1 MKKLHNKDFS
11 IAVKTGIEANKSKFA
26 KEAFKGE
33 AFVLFFFTPLIAA
46 MAGNVAGRPNFQ
58 SLMDTRARQMTEAK
72 LDKATGGSTVVVD
85 AKSTNVVNSNSTS
98 SATFTNTSTRNP
110 NLAVAALNYSY

>member
-1 MKKLHNKDFS
+1 
-11 IAVKTGIEANKSKFA
+11 
-26 KEAFKGE
+26 
-33 AFVLFFFTPLIAA
+33 
-46 MAGNVAGRPNFQ
+46 
-58 SLMDTRARQMTEAK
+58 MDTRARQMTEAK

-110 NLAVAALNYSY
+110 NPAVASLNLSY